1 MPSIR
6 INAAIRAVL
15 LKRIIAH
22 GYDAQIAEFTKRE
35 HALAL
40 AAYNAT
46 FSTKLQ
52 KQMEDLPKHTV
63 PETSRLEVYVDGEH
77 LHLQL
82 GKEVRI
88 PYSHKHG
95 YSTDRISFHSGIPL
109 GAEIKKF
116 IRERHEFSEKKTKT
130 WESTKAVL
138 ESTTTLKKLLE
149 IWPEV
154 EAFTHDIGKA
164 KSITALAV
172 PIETLNRVIGLP
184 PDQR

>member
-22 GYDAQIAEFTKRE
+22 GYDAQIQEFAKRE

-40 AAYNAT
+40 AVYNAT
-46 FSTKLQ
+46 FPAKLQ
-52 KQMEDLPKHTV
+52 KQMEDLPNNTV
-63 PETSRLEVYVDGEH
+63 PNTSSLRVYVDGEH
-77 LHLQL
+77 LRMDL
-82 GKEVRI
+82 GKERRVPWGYER
-88 PYSHKHG
+88 G
-95 YSTDRISFHSGIPL
+95 YSDNRISLHSGIPL
-109 GAEIKKF
+109 GAEVKKF
-116 IRERHEFSEKKTKT
+116 IRDHHEFNEARDKT
-130 WESTKAVL
+130 WKSAKAVL
-138 ESTTTLKKLLE
+138 ESTTTLRKLLE

-172 PIETLNRVIGLP
+172 PIETLNRVMGLP
-184 PDQR
+184 PDQK

>member
-22 GYDAQIAEFTKRE
+22 GYDAQIKEFTKRE

-40 AAYNAT
+40 AVYNAT
-46 FSTKLQ
+46 FPAKLQ
-52 KQMEDLPKHTV
+52 KQMEDLPKNTV
-63 PETSRLEVYVDGEH
+63 PETSRLEVYVDGEQH
-77 LHLQL
+77 QLHLS
-82 GKEVRI
+82 KEFRI
-88 PYSHKHG
+88 PYSHQHS
-95 YSTDRISFHSGIPL
+95 YTNDRISLHSGIPL

-116 IRERHEFSEKKTKT
+116 IRERHEFNEAKRKT

-138 ESTTTLKKLLE
+138 ESTTTLHKLLE
-149 IWPEV
+149 IWPEI

-164 KSITALAV
+164 KPITALAV
-172 PIETLNRVIGLP
+172 PIETLNRVMGLP
-184 PDQR
+184 PDQK